1 MRLGIGVL
9 TRVLGRRL
17 NQQKVSQ
24 GVTIPHR
31 QRRDVGVRLRAIR
44 RAFGRNPIATAT
56 CVIASFILFRIA
68 LSYALAAKAGV
79 LP

>member
-9 TRVLGRRL
+9 TRVTGRLLKQR
-17 NQQKVSQ
+17 KVSQ
-24 GVTIPHR
+24 ETTIPHR

-44 RAFGRNPIATAT
+44 RALGRNPVATAT
-56 CVIASFILFRIA
+56 CVIASFVLFRMA